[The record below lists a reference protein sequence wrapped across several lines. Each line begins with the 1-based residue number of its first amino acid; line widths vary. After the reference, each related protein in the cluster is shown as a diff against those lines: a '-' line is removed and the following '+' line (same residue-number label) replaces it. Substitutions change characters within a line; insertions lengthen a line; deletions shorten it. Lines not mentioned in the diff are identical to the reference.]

1 MTNIAIAMI
10 CICVLI
16 IGLVW
21 RTEMQQQRLNK
32 LNWFL
37 YCQDQEL
44 ERLNNELEKLKGDKK
59 DGNN

>member
-21 RTEMQQQRLNK
+21 RTEMQGQRLNK

-37 YCQDQEL
+37 FCQDQEL
-44 ERLNNELEKLKGDKK
+44 ERLNNEIKKLKGDK

>member
-1 MTNIAIAMI
+1 MKFAIII
-10 CICVLI
+10 CLI
-16 IGLVW
+16 LIVCLIW
-21 RTEMQQQRLNK
+21 RTEMQRQRLNK

>member
-1 MTNIAIAMI
+1 MKFAIII
-10 CICVLI
+10 CLI
-16 IGLVW
+16 LIVCIIW

-44 ERLNNELEKLKGDKK
+44 ERLNNEIEMLKGDKK
-59 DGNN
+59 NGNN